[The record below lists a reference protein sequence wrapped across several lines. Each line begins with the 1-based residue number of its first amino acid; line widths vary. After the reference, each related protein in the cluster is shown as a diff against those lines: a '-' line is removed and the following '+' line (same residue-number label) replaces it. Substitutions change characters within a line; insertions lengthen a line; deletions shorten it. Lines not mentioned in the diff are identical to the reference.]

1 MTRVSLAGRR
11 VLLTG
16 ATGGL
21 GRALAAAF
29 ARAGCPLFLTS
40 QSPERLTALRD
51 ALAAAPGTAAPVL
64 TAAADLRALDA
75 VVALAERAESEL
87 GGVDVLVNNAGVFLA
102 RPLVECRP
110 EEFDDL
116 FQVNV
121 RAPFLL
127 ARALVPG
134 MARREWGRVLNIGSS
149 SAYAGYPDTALY
161 CASKHALLGLSRA
174 MFAELRDRNV
184 RTICVSPGSI
194 KSRMGE
200 LVPGQTYEDFLEP
213 ADVADHALYS
223 IALDGALVSEEVRL
237 NRMIRS

>member
-1 MTRVSLAGRR
+1 MTRVPLAGRR

-29 ARAGCPLFLTS
+29 ARAGCPLLLS
-40 QSPERLTALRD
+40 SRSPDRLRALRD
-51 ALAAAPGTAAPVL
+51 ELAATQGTAAPVIG
-64 TAAADLRALDA
+64 AAADVRSPDE
-75 VVALAERAESEL
+75 VEALARQAESEL
-87 GGVDVLVNNAGVFLA
+87 GGVDILVNNAGVFLA
-102 RPLVECRP
+102 RPITESAVED
-110 EEFDDL
+110 FDEL

-134 MARREWGRVLNIGSS
+134 MASRGWGRVLNIGSS
-149 SAYAGYPDTALY
+149 SSYAGYPDTALY

-174 MFAELRDRNV
+174 LFAEFRSRDV
-184 RTICVSPGSI
+184 RTICLSPGSI
-194 KSRMGE
+194 KSPMGE
-200 LVPGQTYEDFLEP
+200 LVPGQMYEDFLEP

-223 IALDGALVSEEVRL
+223 LALDGALVSEEVRL
-237 NRMIRS
+237 NRMVRS

>member
-1 MTRVSLAGRR
+1 MTRIPLAGRR

-21 GRALAAAF
+21 GRALASAF
-29 ARAGCPLFLTS
+29 ALAHCPLFLTS
-40 QSPERLTALRD
+40 RSPDRLRNLCAALE
-51 ALAAAPGTAAPVL
+51 AEPGSAAPILGVP
-64 TAAADLRALDA
+64 ADLRSPDA
-75 VVALAERAESEL
+75 VVGLAERAESEL
-87 GGVDVLVNNAGVFLA
+87 GGVDILVNNAGVFLA
-102 RPLVECRP
+102 RPLADCAL
-110 EEFDDL
+110 EEFDEV

-149 SAYAGYPDTALY
+149 SSYAGYAETALY

-184 RTICVSPGSI
+184 RTICLSPGSI
-194 KSRMGE
+194 KSPMGE

-237 NRMIRS
+237 NRMVRP